1 MEGVQ
6 SLSTTTDVVNIATF
20 TSLILSAS
28 VALSLEEIELGEEG
42 CGGTEASMFKK
53 STMGESL
60 QGLQSGERQVCSKQA
75 PSRRCCVLKHL
86 LHYSFGL

>member
-1 MEGVQ
+1 M
-6 SLSTTTDVVNIATF
+6 LKIIKKAPLPLPWDNI
-20 TSLILSAS
+20 
-28 VALSLEEIELGEEG
+28 SLEEIELGEEG

-53 STMGESL
+53 STREESL